1 MMAATYRVRAY
12 RSVVR
17 GARLEHGALAQAGVA
32 DVAELPVDEDVLM
45 RS

>member
-1 MMAATYRVRAY
+1 MMAATYRVCADCA
-12 RSVVR
+12 VVR
-17 GARLEHGALAQAGVA
+17 GARLEHCALAQAGVA